1 MVPYQ
6 PRVVDNELE
15 ELLAALPAILI
26 EGPKGVGKT
35 VTAEQRAATVLRLDD
50 RLQREVASAN
60 PARALAGARP
70 VLIDEWQRLPD
81 IWDAVRRAVDADRTA
96 AQFVLTGSA
105 SPDQPGTHSGAGRI
119 VSIRMR
125 PMSLSERGVGTP
137 TVSLRRLMGR
147 RRVALKGRSK
157 VTLYD
162 YTSEIVASGFPGLR
176 SLAGRALRTQLDGYL
191 ERVVDRDVPELGVPV
206 RRPHVLRRWMTA
218 YAAAIS
224 TTASLETIRDAATG
238 DERDKPA
245 RSTSIQ
251 YRELLERLWIV
262 DPVPAWLPSHNAMTP
277 LLQAPKHQ
285 LADPALAAR
294 LIGATEASLL
304 SARVPT
310 RVFERPG
317 TDVNK
322 PRDGSMLGR
331 LFESLVTLD
340 VRVYAQ
346 AAECRVKHLRAYN
359 GRHEIDLIVQ
369 RDDGCVLAI
378 EVKLDGSVTD
388 DDCKH
393 LHWLKSKIGDDLLD
407 AIVITTGPEAY
418 RRKDGIG
425 VVPAALLGP

>member
-1 MVPYQ
+1 MPTYQ
-6 PRVVDNELE
+6 PRVVDGELE

-35 VTAEQRAATVLRLDD
+35 LTAEQRAGTVLRLDD
-50 RLQREVASAN
+50 RAQREVAHAN
-60 PARALAGARP
+60 PARALTGARP
-70 VLIDEWQRLPD
+70 VLIDEWQRLPE
-81 IWDAVRRAVDADRTA
+81 IWDVVRRAVDADGA
-96 AQFVLTGSA
+96 AGQFVLTGSA
-105 SPDQPGTHSGAGRI
+105 SPDQPETHSGAGRI

-125 PMSLSERGVGTP
+125 PMSLVERGVETP

-147 RRVALKGRSK
+147 RRVALSGKSTM
-157 VTLYD
+157 TLPD
-162 YTSEIVASGFPGLR
+162 YTREMVASGFPGLR
-176 SLAGRALRTQLDGYL
+176 SLTGRALRAQLDGYL
-191 ERVVDRDVPELGVPV
+191 ARVVDRDVPELGVPV

-251 YRELLERLWIV
+251 YREMLERLWII
-262 DPVPAWLPSHNAMTP
+262 DPVPAWLPSRNAMMP

-294 LIGATEASLL
+294 LINATATSLL
-304 SARVPT
+304 GGTVVT

-317 TDVNK
+317 TDINK

-346 AAECRVKHLRAYN
+346 AAECRVRHLRAYN
-359 GRHEIDLIVQ
+359 GRHEIDLIVE
-369 RDDGCVLAI
+369 RDDGRVLAI
-378 EVKLDGSVTD
+378 EVKLGASVTD
-388 DDCKH
+388 DDVKH
-393 LHWLKSKIGDDLLD
+393 LHWLRREIGEDLLD
-407 AIVITTGPEAY
+407 AIVITTGAEAY